1 MYHKIQG
8 RVFDVLEARTGD
20 KAGRFFMAFI
30 VTLIVLNVTAV
41 MLETVPGL
49 SEHYSTLF
57 TNFDIFGGCILG

>member
-41 MLETVPGL
+41 MLETVPRSIRAL
-49 SEHYSTLF
+49 LNPLYEF
-57 TNFDIFGGCILG
+57 